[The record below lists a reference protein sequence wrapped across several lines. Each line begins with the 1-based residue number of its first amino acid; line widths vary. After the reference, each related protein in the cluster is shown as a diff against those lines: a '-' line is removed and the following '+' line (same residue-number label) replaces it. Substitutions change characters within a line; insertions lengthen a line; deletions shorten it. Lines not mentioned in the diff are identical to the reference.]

1 MGADEFYWH
10 KADFDRNEIINF
22 IDFAIWAV
30 AWQTID
36 PNKSLDA
43 DSDVDIDDL
52 AVFCRDWLWIAPW
65 SELYGILGSQSDGG
79 GMNMGAE
86 GATEPLGLANEMCA
100 TAAIEESDASDN
112 VTEIEPLTVED
123 MVDWLDDIWQT
134 GELTMNEQEYLEFRS
149 VLLKSAE

>member
-30 AWQTID
+30 AWQSID
-36 PNKSLDA
+36 PNKSLDV

-52 AVFCRDWLWIAPW
+52 VVFCRDWLWIAPW
-65 SELYGILGSQSDGG
+65 SELYGMLGSQSDGG

-100 TAAIEESDASDN
+100 TVDIEEPAASDEA
-112 VTEIEPLTVED
+112 TDIEPLTVED

-149 VLLKSAE
+149 ALLKSAE